1 MDEKHFHTPDD
12 LSNRNDSLIE
22 KILQGWEKFSSWVW
36 QPSQKGEPLTIRILR
51 AALRIIFIVVRE
63 SRNDRVTLRAS
74 ALTFTVV
81 LSLVPML
88 ALGTAVLKGLG
99 AGDQMRLAA
108 YSFIEQ
114 FDSGSPEVGDS
125 PADTPQTESLQTNP
139 NGELKPEPEKT
150 LSKKQENVSEESSP
164 KGLTSHLK
172 RAVDQIF
179 DYVDRTDFT
188 TLGTFGIL
196 GMVLAALTVLG
207 SIERSMNAIWQTS
220 TGRALGRKI
229 IDYMALMI
237 LLPISV
243 NLALATSATL
253 QSSALYSQIQSIL
266 PALWMQKLLL
276 KALPIGILVIT
287 FSLLYQFLPNTRVGY
302 LAALGGGIFGGFTWF
317 WVQVLYVKM
326 QIGVAK
332 YNAIYGSFATLPL
345 FFLWIYV
352 AWVIFL
358 LGAEFSF
365 AFQTWRQYQ
374 WKSILITPSARLA
387 MAFDIM
393 DATLEDYRNRKV
405 SDRKSLAGI
414 LNQTEKTVGIIV
426 NELVEGGLLRRV
438 DGKLEGYVPS
448 APLNDLKPSEIMDI
462 IMGRDLPDVKGCDLA
477 GKAMEA
483 ARNSLDRYNINCKEI
498 APDNNIE
505 SEEKESGST

>member
-1 MDEKHFHTPDD
+1 MERKNRVKGENSTDD
-12 LSNRNDSLIE
+12 PPLGERLTKLWDD
-22 KILQGWEKFSSWVW
+22 FCSWVW
-36 QPSQKGEPLTIRILR
+36 QPPTKGERIAIKFLR
-51 AALRIIFIVVRE
+51 WILRIIFIVVRE
-63 SRNDRVTLRAS
+63 SQNDRVTLRAS

-99 AGDQMRLAA
+99 AGDQMRQAA
-108 YSFIEQ
+108 YSLIEQ
-114 FDSGSPEVGDS
+114 FDTSTSVTEGQLESSPDNTSTTVLEDS
-125 PADTPQTESLQTNP
+125 RLTPQTD
-139 NGELKPEPEKT
+139 ELPSQPAETTIP
-150 LSKKQENVSEESSP
+150 QVQAD
-164 KGLTSHLK
+164 GLTSHLK
-172 RAVDQIF
+172 RAIDQVF

-196 GMVLAALTVLG
+196 GMVFAALGVLG
-207 SIERSMNAIWQTS
+207 SIEKSMNAIWQTT
-220 TGRALGRKI
+220 TGRAFGRKVV
-229 IDYMALMI
+229 DYMALMI

-243 NLALATSATL
+243 NIAIGATTAL
-253 QSSALYSQIQSIL
+253 QSSSLYDQIQSIL
-266 PALWMQKLLL
+266 PVLWMQKLLL

-302 LAALGGGIFGGFTWF
+302 LAAIGGGFFGGITWF

-387 MAFDIM
+387 IAFDIM
-393 DATLEDYRNRKV
+393 DAAVTDYGKRKV
-405 SDRKSLAGI
+405 TDRKSLAET
-414 LNQTEKTVGIIV
+414 LNQTEKTVGVII
-426 NELVEGGLLRRV
+426 NELVDGGLLRRIE
-438 DGKLEGYVPS
+438 GKLEGYVPA
-448 APLNDLKPSEIMDI
+448 APTNDFKPSEIMDI
-462 IMGRDLPDVKGCDLA
+462 ILGSDLPDVKGCDLA
-477 GKAMEA
+477 AQALHA
-483 ARNSLDRYNINCKEI
+483 ARDSLDRYSINCQKVAGHNTETVELSS
-498 APDNNIE
+498 NGE
-505 SEEKESGST
+505 S

>member
-1 MDEKHFHTPDD
+1 MTNKQTHEKKEN
-12 LSNRNDSLIE
+12 SVQEISIGE
-22 KILQGWEKFSSWVW
+22 KLLQGWKQFCSWVW
-36 QPSQKGEPLTIRILR
+36 ESSKKDEHFSLR
-51 AALRIIFIVVRE
+51 LLRGALRIVFIVFRE
-63 SRNDRVTLRAS
+63 SQNDKVTLRAS

-99 AGDQMRLAA
+99 AGDQMRQAA
-108 YSFIEQ
+108 YSLIEQ
-114 FDSGSPEVGDS
+114 FDTGESETNIEAETATETDAVEMQADQEALSQP
-125 PADTPQTESLQTNP
+125 PAITDD
-139 NGELKPEPEKT
+139 
-150 LSKKQENVSEESSP
+150 KQEPGPKESQP
-164 KGLTSHLK
+164 AGLTSHLK
-172 RAVDQIF
+172 KAVDQIF

-196 GMVLAALTVLG
+196 GMVFAALGVLG
-207 SIERSMNAIWQTS
+207 SIERSMNAIWQTT
-220 TGRALGRKI
+220 TGRAFGRKV

-243 NLALATSATL
+243 NIAIGTTTAL
-253 QSSALYSQIQSIL
+253 QSSALYSHIQSLL
-266 PALWMQKLLL
+266 PVLWVQKVLL

-302 LAALGGGIFGGFTWF
+302 LPALGGGLFGGFTWF
-317 WVQVLYVKM
+317 WVQVMYVKM

-374 WKSILITPSARLA
+374 WKSILITPTARLA

-393 DATLEDYRNRKV
+393 DAALDDYGSRKV
-405 SDRKSLAGI
+405 TDRKSLARI

-438 DGKLEGYVPS
+438 DGKLEGYVPA
-448 APLNDLKPSEIMDI
+448 APIDDLKPSEIMDI
-462 IMGRDLPDVKGCDLA
+462 VLGKDIPDVKGCDLA
-477 GKAMEA
+477 GQALQA
-483 ARNSLDRYNINCKEI
+483 ARDSLDRYNINCQEVVQKKQF
-498 APDNNIE
+498 NN
-505 SEEKESGST
+505 